1 MIGIRRAR
9 RILLAPFAR
18 GRGLPGVLALV
29 LAALGA
35 ACGAEDT
42 ERALHVVTIERQVDG
57 VLASYID
64 RAIDHAEDTR
74 GRAVLLRVDTPGGE
88 IGAMKEIVGRIERS
102 EVPVI
107 AWVGPPG
114 AEAVS
119 AGTFIAMAGHVAA
132 MAPNTTIGAAT
143 PVTVTGEDVEGALGR
158 KVTNDTVAFAR
169 GVAELRG
176 RNADWA
182 EAAVR
187 EASSATPSEA
197 LELNVVDLV
206 AATESELLAAVEG
219 REVELIDGRTVVL
232 QLAIAPRVEN
242 EFNAYER
249 IVAFLG
255 DPLVVTLLL
264 LIGIVGIATELFF
277 APGSFVPGVAG
288 ALALLLFFLG
298 VGTLLPAEAA
308 LAFVVLAVLLVV
320 LELVLPTGGV
330 LGAGAALALA
340 FAVGIGV
347 GQGSTDLTVGRLLV
361 MVLAVIGV
369 IALLIAAFLAYFA
382 ARYWAPNKPPEADS
396 VDST

>member
-1 MIGIRRAR
+1 MIRTARAF
-9 RILLAPFAR
+9 LPAFALA
-18 GRGLPGVLALV
+18 

-64 RAIDHAEDTR
+64 RAIDHAEDSR

-107 AWVGPPG
+107 TWVGPPG

-132 MAPNTTIGAAT
+132 MAPSTTIGAAT
-143 PVTVTGEDVEGALGR
+143 PVTATGEDVEGALGR

-187 EASSATPSEA
+187 EASSATPNEA
-197 LELNVVDLV
+197 LELNVVDLI
-206 AATESELLAAVEG
+206 AASESELLAAVEG

-232 QLAIAPRVEN
+232 QLAIAPRIEN
-242 EFNAYER
+242 ELNAYER
-249 IVAFLG
+249 IVAFL
-255 DPLVVTLLL
+255 D
-264 LIGIVGIATELFF
+264 ELK
-277 APGSFVPGVAG
+277 
-288 ALALLLFFLG
+288 
-298 VGTLLPAEAA
+298 
-308 LAFVVLAVLLVV
+308 VL
-320 LELVLPTGGV
+320 
-330 LGAGAALALA
+330 
-340 FAVGIGV
+340 
-347 GQGSTDLTVGRLLV
+347 
-361 MVLAVIGV
+361 
-369 IALLIAAFLAYFA
+369 
-382 ARYWAPNKPPEADS
+382 
-396 VDST
+396 